1 MKKIY
6 MSEQN
11 YIELKFFGY
20 TMARKYNYEKIFT
33 KGEEIICRKY
43 AFELGDETD
52 ETDKDRLYKVKKRF
66 VENVIIVKKG

>member
-20 TMARKYNYEKIFT
+20 IMARKYNYEKLFM

-43 AFELGDETD
+43 TFELSD
-52 ETDKDRLYKVKKRF
+52 ETDKDGLYKVEKKF
-66 VENVIIVKKG
+66 IEDVIIVKRG

>member
-11 YIELKFFGY
+11 YIELNFFGY
-20 TMARKYNYEKIFT
+20 IMAKKYNYKKLFK

-43 AFELGDETD
+43 AFELGDEI
-52 ETDKDRLYKVKKRF
+52 DKDGLYKVEKRF
-66 VENVIIVKKG
+66 IEDVIVVKKG

>member
-20 TMARKYNYEKIFT
+20 IMARKYNYEKLLM

-43 AFELGDETD
+43 TFELSD
-52 ETDKDRLYKVKKRF
+52 ETDKDGLYKVEKKF
-66 VENVIIVKKG
+66 IEDVIIVKRG

>member
-11 YIELKFFGY
+11 YIELNFFGY
-20 TMARKYNYEKIFT
+20 IMAKKYNYEKLH
-33 KGEEIICRKY
+33 KKEEGIICRKY

-52 ETDKDRLYKVKKRF
+52 EDGLYKVEKRF
-66 VENVIIVKKG
+66 VEDVIIVKRG